1 MTMKSKTTIEHELD
15 DSIGFMLNITMRRLR
30 RQLERR
36 LNAEGLDYGSWYF
49 LRILWVE
56 EGFTQAELCE
66 RTGLSQPTAAAALR
80 KMRQGK
86 LITLTPDPNDRRAS
100 HIFLTDKARA
110 MKPHFAALIQQS
122 HRRAT
127 AGVSKTDLATVRNAL
142 RKIRDNCDK
151 ADGVG

>member
-1 MTMKSKTTIEHELD
+1 MKSRTTIEHELD
-15 DSIGFMLNITMRRLR
+15 GSIGFMLNITTRRLR

-36 LNAEGLDYGSWYF
+36 LSAEGLDYGSWYF

-86 LITLTPDPNDRRAS
+86 LISLTPDPKDKRAS
-100 HIFLTDKARA
+100 HVFLTDKARA
-110 MKPHFAALIQQS
+110 MKPHFAALIQES

-127 AGVSKTDLATVRNAL
+127 AGVSRSDLATMRKVL
-142 RKIRDNCDK
+142 RKIRDNCDQS
-151 ADGVG
+151 DDVW

>member
-1 MTMKSKTTIEHELD
+1 
-15 DSIGFMLNITMRRLR
+15 LR
-30 RQLERR
+30 RHLERR
-36 LNAEGLDYGSWYF
+36 LSAEGLDYGSWYF

-86 LITLTPDPNDRRAS
+86 LISLTADPHDRRAS
-100 HIFLTDKARA
+100 HIFLTEKARA
-110 MKPHFAALIQQS
+110 MKPRFAALIDES

-127 AGVSKTDLATVRNAL
+127 VGVSKSDLATVRKVL
-142 RKIRDNCDK
+142 RKIRENCDK
-151 ADGVG
+151 ADNVW